1 MSDLSNAERLGRYFY
16 DSEIVRSDSDSK
28 NQTFS
33 ISIPEGKYYVLKSIS
48 SQFGIPMSVI
58 INIALKGFVEELL
71 SSLTDT
77 DALAIAR
84 DVDKTLA
91 DLNPETVDDEG
102 KYPNYWESYIKNQIK
117 IKDFRAFRARNK
129 HIPDCDIDL
138 AYDDYLLDRGDY
150 N

>member
-48 SQFGIPMSVI
+48 SQFGMPMSGI
-58 INIALKGFVEELL
+58 INIALKGFVEDLL
-71 SSLTDT
+71 ASLSDT

-84 DVDKTLA
+84 DVDKTLSE
-91 DLNPETVDDEG
+91 LNPETKKDDG
-102 KYPNYWESYIKNQIK
+102 KYPCYWETFVSRK
-117 IKDFRAFRARNK
+117 IRARGLKAFWDKNP
-129 HIPDCDIDL
+129 HIPESEIDMV
-138 AYDDYLLDRGDY
+138 YDDYLDSY
-150 N
+150 

>member
-48 SQFGIPMSVI
+48 SQFGMPMSGI

-71 SSLTDT
+71 VSLSPF
-77 DALAIAR
+77 DAYAIAR
-84 DVDKTLA
+84 DVDKTLSE
-91 DLNPETVDDEG
+91 LNPETKGDDGEYQ
-102 KYPNYWESYIKNQIK
+102 KYWETYVARKMEAKN
-117 IKDFRAFRARNK
+117 FLAFRARNP
-129 HIPDCDIDL
+129 HLSDEDVEY
-138 AYDDYLLDRGDY
+138 AYSEYKSSLGD
-150 N
+150 